1 MCWPLLTIRAGVNA
15 GLTEW
20 KNRKNNGM
28 VDAVV
33 QSLADVT
40 ISHFN
45 SRLEAVNEAIAQ
57 TIDNVSG
64 LQHTAVR
71 RLVRSWRE
79 RTCRG

>member
-1 MCWPLLTIRAGVNA
+1 LEELQTIRAGVIA

-20 KNRKNNGM
+20 KNRKNSGM
-28 VDAVV
+28 VDAVA
-33 QSLADVT
+33 QSLANVT

-45 SRLEAVNEAIAQ
+45 GQFEAVDEAIAQ
-57 TIDNVSG
+57 TTDNDSG
-64 LQHTAVR
+64 LQHTAAR